1 MVFGLFHTNSY
12 HSTNANLISSDSSV
26 EREYSVEGELCDLQ
40 YAGDSALNDEFYLYI
55 TTSEGVSESTQIP
68 QSTLVRGGE
77 FKFTITASLGLDVRS
92 ATITTEALDAICIKK
107 VSISVSPGD
116 YSVGNYDNVEWISA
130 NCENT
135 PTLTP
140 CSNSVTFEFNYYFMN
155 PSGLGTWEEVRESC
169 QEAGGDLA
177 EFENTPTLTPCSNS
191 VTFEFNYYFM
201 NPSGLGTW
209 EEVRESCQEAGG
221 DLAEFDDDT
230 ISGVYALCEEAV
242 DDETGKSC
250 YVGFNDFATLNDWVW
265 LNGDAFDLYDYVAED
280 EFHVTA
286 WDRCGCISMRYDEDT
301 PLADCTCDF
310 SYGLF
315 GVCQSDSIDGDL
327 SSSLRAP
334 ISPKGT
340 SSMDETKPD
349 I

>member
-1 MVFGLFHTNSY
+1 MMKQTNTYGTINDSAPLINKPNKSGKGNCVLFTVGILMLIAMVFGLFHTNSY

-68 QSTLVRGGE
+68 QSSLVRGGE

-177 EFENTPTLTPCSNS
+177 EF
-191 VTFEFNYYFM
+191 
-201 NPSGLGTW
+201 
-209 EEVRESCQEAGG
+209 
-221 DLAEFDDDT
+221 DDDT

-265 LNGDAFDLYDYVAED
+265 LNGNEFDLYDYVAEN

-286 WDRCGCISMRYDEDT
+286 WDRCGCISMRYTESA
-301 PLADCTCDF
+301 PLADCTCDY
-310 SYGLF
+310 SAGLF
-315 GVCQSDSIDGDL
+315 GVCQSDSIESS

-349 I
+349 IQ